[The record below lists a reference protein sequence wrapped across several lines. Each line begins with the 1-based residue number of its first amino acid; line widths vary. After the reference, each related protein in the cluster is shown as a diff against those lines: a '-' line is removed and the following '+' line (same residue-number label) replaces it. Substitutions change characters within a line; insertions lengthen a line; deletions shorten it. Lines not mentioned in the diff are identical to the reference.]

1 MSDNYWLGKH
11 KPCITYGLR
20 GLCYFFCEVEM
31 GSKDLHSGVFGG
43 TVREALPDLIWLLDQ
58 LVDSTGTIQIPGML
72 DDVCPLLPEEEQI
85 YKNIEFDLEDF
96 KTDAGLLELRFP
108 GNKVQDTFHFIVKVK
123 LFYKHFLLLH

>member
-1 MSDNYWLGKH
+1 
-11 KPCITYGLR
+11 
-20 GLCYFFCEVEM
+20 M

-108 GNKVQDTFHFIVKVK
+108 GNKVLYTLLQDTFHFIVKKK
-123 LFYKHFLLLH
+123 LFYKHFLLFH